1 MVHYTDEIKFKTKG
15 EVTIK
20 DITSEVAK
28 VIKASKVRHGTVTV
42 FHPGSTGVISTIE
55 YEPGLVQDLEEALER
70 LFPKDL
76 NYKHHLKW
84 SDGNG
89 HSHIRATFLGPSL
102 VVPIID
108 GAMTLG
114 QWQQIIF
121 IDLDVRPRERKV
133 IVQVMGE

>member
-1 MVHYTDEIKFKTKG
+1 MVVYNDELKFKTRG

-20 DITSEVAK
+20 DITNDVAK
-28 VIKASKVRHGTVTV
+28 IVRASKVKNGIVTI

-55 YEPGLVQDLEEALER
+55 YEPGLVKDLEASLER
-70 LFPKDL
+70 LFPKDIL
-76 NYKHHLKW
+76 YHHHQKW

-102 VVPIID
+102 VVTVVS
-108 GAMTLG
+108 GKMTLG

-121 IDLDVRPRERKV
+121 VDLDNKARDRKV

>member
-1 MVHYTDEIKFKTKG
+1 MVVHNDELKFKTKG

-20 DITSEVAK
+20 DITNDVAK
-28 VIKASKVRHGTVTV
+28 IVKASKIKNGIVTI

-55 YEPGLVQDLEEALER
+55 YEPGLVQDLEESLER
-70 LFPKDL
+70 LFPKGIL
-76 NYKHHLKW
+76 YHHHQKW

-102 VVPIID
+102 VVTIV
-108 GAMTLG
+108 GGKMTLG

-121 IDLDVRPRERKV
+121 VDLDNKARDRRVV
-133 IVQVMGE
+133 VQVMGE